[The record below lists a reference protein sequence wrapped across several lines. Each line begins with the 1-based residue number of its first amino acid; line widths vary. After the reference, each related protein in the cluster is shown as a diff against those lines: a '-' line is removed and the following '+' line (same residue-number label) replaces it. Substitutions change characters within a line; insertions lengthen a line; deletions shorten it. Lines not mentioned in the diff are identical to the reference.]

1 MNTLTFHITDI
12 ASNSVRAGATRILL
26 EIAINEENTTIRIAD
41 NGCGMDAETI
51 ARVTDPF
58 YPYDP
63 KGRSGNPFPDTKCGT
78 DWRFCQDTFPTGS
91 GDGGYSLFYN
101 R

>member
-26 EIAINEENTTIRIAD
+26 EIAINEENTIIRIAD

-51 ARVTDPF
+51 VRVTDPF
-58 YPYDP
+58 YTTRTTRKVGLGIPFLIQNAEQTGGFV
-63 KGRSGNPFPDTKCGT
+63 KISSQSGAGT
-78 DWRFCQDTFPTGS
+78 EVTAPC
-91 GDGGYSLFYN
+91 
-101 R
+101 

>member
-41 NGCGMDAETI
+41 TGCGMDVETI
-51 ARVTDPF
+51 TRVTDPF
-58 YPYDP
+58 YTTRTTRMV
-63 KGRSGNPFPDTKCGT
+63 GLGIPFLIQNAEQTGGFVKISST
-78 DWRFCQDTFPTGS
+78 D
-91 GDGGYSLFYN
+91 
-101 R
+101 

>member
-26 EIAINEENTTIRIAD
+26 DIAINEENTTIRIAD
-41 NGCGMDAETI
+41 NGCG
-51 ARVTDPF
+51 
-58 YPYDP
+58 
-63 KGRSGNPFPDTKCGT
+63 NPFPDTKCGT
-78 DWRFCQDTFPTGS
+78 DRRFCQDKFPTGG

>member
-26 EIAINEENTTIRIAD
+26 EIAINEENTTIRMW
-41 NGCGMDAETI
+41 NGCRDDCPGNGSVLYD
-51 ARVTDPF
+51 
-58 YPYDP
+58 PYDP

-78 DWRFCQDTFPTGS
+78 DRRFCQDKFPTGG